1 MDIFKTSHIFHQVKV
16 VLGMPHPNVALDTML
31 VGGPVGEGLKVI
43 PDSLVLGMKDVSTVF
58 ALLDRGRQSSVLA
71 LLSRQRTIF

>member
-31 VGGPVGEGLKVI
+31 VEGPVGEGLKVI

-58 ALLDRGRQSSVLA
+58 ALLEGRRHSSVQA
-71 LLSRQRTIF
+71 RQRTIF